1 MERRL
6 RKLLDQPT
14 SEKYSFVGHQL
25 RQIGSR
31 AHVHWGRA
39 KQSYQA
45 VFQQRAKSGLGT
57 RLILEV
63 RNSEI
68 GSVQFGNSKCATLN
82 LEVYNV

>member
-1 MERRL
+1 ME
-6 RKLLDQPT
+6 KHGQYP
-14 SEKYSFVGHQL
+14 E
-25 RQIGSR
+25 

-45 VFQQRAKSGLGT
+45 GFQQRAKSGLGT

-68 GSVQFGNSKCATLN
+68 GSAQFGNSKCAICKFEVCN
-82 LEVYNV
+82 LEI